1 MAIVYILR
9 NPMKIDA
16 SGRNKIFYVGMSFND
31 DVNDRPR
38 AHIKESYSDDSYN
51 PHKSR
56 TIKQILNAGLEVD
69 IEILYVGIDK
79 ELASELEVFLISF
92 LGRRCAEKWGILCNI
107 GKGGEGNTSDR
118 TPEDIERLKQQ
129 TVNYWNSVDQDTKDA
144 RGKLLVAGLRNKLAN
159 DNNFKIEYS
168 KTISKAVMN
177 RPNQKEIMEKL
188 NSRERNTQADIEGR
202 KKAAKTTKER
212 GHTRDRCSCV
222 LCKQEIPIN
231 ALKSQHGE
239 NKCTGDK
246 SLRKDT
252 TGNKGNYVRTRAC
265 CIVCRMETI
274 TSKIN
279 PHYKSAHE

>member
-1 MAIVYILR
+1 MALVYVLR
-9 NPMKIDA
+9 NPMKIDS

-56 TIKQILNAGLEVD
+56 TITQILNAGLKVE
-69 IEILYVGIDK
+69 IEILFVGIDK

-118 TPEDIERLKQQ
+118 THEDIERLKQQ
-129 TVNYWNSVDQDTKDA
+129 SVDYWNSVDQETKNERSRVMID
-144 RGKLLVAGLRNKLAN
+144 GLRNKIEN
-159 DNNFKIEYS
+159 DPSYLKMLS
-168 KTISKAVMN
+168 KNGKDVGN
-177 RPNQKEIMEKL
+177 RPENITQLVKFGK
-188 NSRERNTQADIEGR
+188 RPRGTQADIEGR
-202 KKAAKTTKER
+202 KKAAKITKER

-231 ALKSQHGE
+231 TLKSQHGE
-239 NKCTGDK
+239 NKCTGNK
-246 SLRKDT
+246 SLRKDN

>member
-1 MAIVYILR
+1 MALVYVLR
-9 NPMKIDA
+9 NPLKIDS

-31 DVNDRPR
+31 DPNDRPR
-38 AHIKESYSDDSYN
+38 AHIKESYSEESYN

-56 TIKQILNAGLEVD
+56 TIKQILNSGLEAA
-69 IEILYVGIDK
+69 IEILYEGINN
-79 ELASELEVFLISF
+79 ELASELEIYLISF
-92 LGRRCAEKWGILCNI
+92 LGRRCAEKCGILCNI

-118 TPEDIERLKQQ
+118 TPEDIERLKSQV
-129 TVNYWNSVDQDTKDA
+129 VNYWNSVDQETKNERSRVMID
-144 RGKLLVAGLRNKLAN
+144 GLRNKINN
-159 DNNFKIEYS
+159 DPEYLKMLS
-168 KTISKAVMN
+168 DNGKDVGN
-177 RPNQKEIMEKL
+177 RSENITRITKL
-188 NSRERNTQADIEGR
+188 GKRPRGTEADIKGR

-212 GHTRDRCSCV
+212 GHTRNICSCI
-222 LCKQEIPIN
+222 LCKKETPIN

-252 TGNKGNYVRTRAC
+252 TGNKGNYIRTRAC